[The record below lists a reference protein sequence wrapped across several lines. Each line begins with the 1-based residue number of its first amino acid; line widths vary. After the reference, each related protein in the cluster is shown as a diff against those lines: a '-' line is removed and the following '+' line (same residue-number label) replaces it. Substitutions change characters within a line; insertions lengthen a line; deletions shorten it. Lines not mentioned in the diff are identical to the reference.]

1 VRLGRRKRVVDMPV
15 AGPIGSNITITDWR
29 LDQYDLDIWLEVM
42 HLARNEK
49 PGETVRFTL
58 RSMLKRLHRT
68 EFSRAA
74 CSRQGPTI

>member
-1 VRLGRRKRVVDMPV
+1 MPV
-15 AGPIGSNITITDWR
+15 AGPIGSNITITGWR

-58 RSMLKRLHRT
+58 HSMLKRA
-68 EFSRAA
+68 SCWSARAMPA
-74 CSRQGPTI
+74 RA